1 LINVDFPAPFGPSRP
16 IVRPVKEQVR
26 SRSTSRFPS
35 RTERPRSSITG
46 GGAGAD
52 TGGAVP
58 ATEGRTVDV
67 SLTWSMIQFLA
78 RGGLADLPGRSASAL
93 DAMSGIS
100 GLPCWIPASVP
111 RLKPVNEPRVA
122 AMISPGSP

>member
-1 LINVDFPAPFGPSRP
+1 MLLACVRMSDPKTYADPADGRQNPSSVLINVDFPAPFGPSRP

-67 SLTWSMIQFLA
+67 SLTWSMI
-78 RGGLADLPGRSASAL
+78 
-93 DAMSGIS
+93 
-100 GLPCWIPASVP
+100 
-111 RLKPVNEPRVA
+111 
-122 AMISPGSP
+122 